1 MAEASFIIRAI
12 DATRQAFG
20 EIQNSLAK
28 LKSSSAT
35 AAAFMKRVF
44 DPRALGAGLAAAF
57 GISLVGAID
66 KAAEAVGRII
76 TQFEDVKRIVRET
89 AEQVQQVYANA
100 AFALLRP
107 EQQLIDLANRR
118 RELESEILA
127 LRQKVTPRVVEFQ
140 APLPEGLGFARQQKE
155 VIDATVEEA
164 AALAKKELAL
174 AEISRMEG
182 EIRTKV
188 LDQSKTDRLKGVQQ
202 LDESLAKLKEQ
213 QSSATDADKKAG
225 EERIKMLNE
234 MASAQ
239 LDLLEPMREY
249 QRQIETVNML
259 EWEEKLTAEQAAAR
273 REQIRLEASAGINR
287 EIELLREAADAQR
300 DILDPARAYQREIEF
315 INKLLAKSLLT
326 PEEAAERLRQINLK
340 IAESSGAIVDQ
351 QVEITSEMQ
360 RMQDLARDVGDT
372 IAGGFEDAIFSGEK
386 LSEVLKRLAL
396 DLMRLLFQRMVTQ
409 QLAAGISTMLGFPP
423 IPGFRANGG
432 PVNSN
437 APYIVGERGPELF
450 VPGTSGAIIPN
461 NRMGSGGGGGGPT
474 VNISY
479 NIQSGVS
486 RAELQPI
493 LEQERKRLR
502 AEIPDMVRRGGSYRA
517 AFA

>member
-1 MAEASFIIRAI
+1 MAEASFIIRAV

-28 LKSSSAT
+28 LKSSSQT
-35 AAAFMKRVF
+35 AAAFMKKVF
-44 DPRALGAGLAAAF
+44 DPRALGTGLAAAF

-66 KAAEAVGRII
+66 KAFEALSRFASKFDDIRKSAADTASEVRRIYQEAAFEAMTPEGQLADMTERRAEM
-76 TQFEDVKRIVRET
+76 EKRILELRKQTAVITKETPTMDRTGQVRMVVT
-89 AEQVQQVYANA
+89 
-100 AFALLRP
+100 
-107 EQQLIDLANRR
+107 
-118 RELESEILA
+118 REV
-127 LRQKVTPRVVEFQ
+127 RGTR
-140 APLPEGLGFARQQKE
+140 
-155 VIDATVEEA
+155 EEA
-164 AALAKKELAL
+164 AELEKLEEQYAKLTVDSDK
-174 AEISRMEG
+174 IVS
-182 EIRTKV
+182 K
-188 LDQSKTDRLKGVQQ
+188 QSVDRLKQ
-202 LDESLAKLKEQ
+202 LEDGFDQLISA
-213 QSSATDADKKAG
+213 QSKANDIA
-225 EERIKMLNE
+225 EANRAAEKQRVEALNE
-234 MASAQ
+234 AASAQ
-239 LDLLEPMREY
+239 LDLLNPMREY
-249 QRQIETVNML
+249 QRQIEEVNRL
-259 EWEEKLTAEQAAAR
+259 ELASKLTAEQAAAR
-273 REQIRLEASAGINR
+273 REQIRTEASAGINR

-300 DILDPARAYQREIEF
+300 DILDPARAYQREIDM
-315 INKLLAKSLLT
+315 INKLLEKSLLT
-326 PEEAAERLRQINLK
+326 PEEAGERLRQINLK

>member
-1 MAEASFIIRAI
+1 
-12 DATRQAFG
+12 
-20 EIQNSLAK
+20 
-28 LKSSSAT
+28 
-35 AAAFMKRVF
+35 MKELLTHSRMTKMLSC
-44 DPRALGAGLAAAF
+44 PRACYFRYEVGLRREADANALRFGSAWHRATEARWLGEP
-57 GISLVGAID
+57 ID
-66 KAAEAVGRII
+66 KAFEALSRFASKFDDIRKSAADTASEVRRI
-76 TQFEDVKRIVRET
+76 
-89 AEQVQQVYANA
+89 Y
-100 AFALLRP
+100 
-107 EQQLIDLANRR
+107 
-118 RELESEILA
+118 
-127 LRQKVTPRVVEFQ
+127 
-140 APLPEGLGFARQQKE
+140 
-155 VIDATVEEA
+155 EEA
-164 AALAKKELAL
+164 AFEAMTPEGQLADMTERRAEMEKRILELRKQTAVITRETPTMDRTGQL
-174 AEISRMEG
+174 RMVVTR
-182 EIRTKV
+182 EIRGTREEAAELEKLEKQYAKLTV
-188 LDQSKTDRLKGVQQ
+188 DSDKIVSKQSVDRLKQMEDGFDQ
-202 LDESLAKLKEQ
+202 LISAQRKANDIAEANRLAENQ
-213 QSSATDADKKAG
+213 RVEA
-225 EERIKMLNE
+225 LNE
-234 MASAQ
+234 AASAQ
-239 LDLLEPMREY
+239 LDLLNPMREY
-249 QRQIETVNML
+249 QRQIEEVNRL
-259 EWEEKLTAEQAAAR
+259 ELASKLTAVEAAAR
-273 REQIRLEASAGINR
+273 REQIRTEASAGVNR

-300 DILDPARAYQREIEF
+300 DILDPARAYQREIDV
-315 INKLLAKSLLT
+315 INKLLEKSLLT
-326 PEEAAERLRQINLK
+326 PEEAGERLRQINLK